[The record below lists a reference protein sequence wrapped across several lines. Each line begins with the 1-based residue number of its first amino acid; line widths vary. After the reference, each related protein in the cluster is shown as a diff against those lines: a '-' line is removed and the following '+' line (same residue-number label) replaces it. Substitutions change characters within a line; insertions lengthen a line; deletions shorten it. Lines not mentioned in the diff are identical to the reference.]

1 MAGESIPSIDKQRP
15 DLAQKRPRSSP
26 FPDGDHTIS
35 PFQNKKQNPQKQCGK
50 SLSTTSISVPSLKVL
65 SSLI

>member
-26 FPDGDHTIS
+26 FQDEDHTIS
-35 PFQNKKQNPQKQCGK
+35 PFQNKTQTPK
-50 SLSTTSISVPSLKVL
+50 SSVANLSLPALFL
-65 SSLI
+65 FPL